1 MIKNDTMPG
10 APDFSDVEDFHEMIG
25 EIGDSPYLK
34 RQPEIA
40 RRMLS
45 GLRAAIE
52 KVREC
57 MWEVLITGDLPPSVT
72 RNVTNLFGFRDAL
85 GRVLV
90 DLVLSSRIKWTGLS
104 ETPPRSRMDDRTLAY
119 LEGLEESALRHE
131 QLLVIIAATA
141 RRLRLDAHH
150 LFIVRRRRDGFY
162 LISDLPD
169 DPEELAFETWRQC
182 DAEDSCAA

>member
-1 MIKNDTMPG
+1 MQVL
-10 APDFSDVEDFHEMIG
+10 PDFSSVGDFHEMIG
-25 EIGDSPYLK
+25 EIGDSPYLQ
-34 RQPEIA
+34 RHPEVA

-52 KVREC
+52 TVREC
-57 MWEVLITGDLPPSVT
+57 MWEVLITEHLPPSVT
-72 RNVTNLFGFRDAL
+72 RNVTNSFGFRDAL

-104 ETPPRSRMDDRTLAY
+104 ETPPRNRMDNLTLAY

-150 LFIVRRRRDGFY
+150 LFIVRRRGEGFY
-162 LISDLPD
+162 DASDFPD
-169 DPEELAFETWRQC
+169 DPEGFAFETWWKC
-182 DAEDSCAA
+182 DTEDSREAA